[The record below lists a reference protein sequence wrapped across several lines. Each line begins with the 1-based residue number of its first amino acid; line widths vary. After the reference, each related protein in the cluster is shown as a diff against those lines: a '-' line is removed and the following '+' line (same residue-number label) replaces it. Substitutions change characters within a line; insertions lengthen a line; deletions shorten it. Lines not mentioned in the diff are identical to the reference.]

1 MNIGGGT
8 IISRRARL
16 DRGINPK
23 GIYIGKNTFITGRV
37 VILAHDACRKMKVD
51 TKIGNNCFIGINS
64 IIMPGVTIGN
74 EVIIGAGSVV
84 TKNIPDNCIAAGNP
98 AKIIKTGIR
107 CEKYGYIVKS
117 Q

>member
-1 MNIGGGT
+1 
-8 IISRRARL
+8 
-16 DRGINPK
+16 
-23 GIYIGKNTFITGRV
+23 
-37 VILAHDACRKMKVD
+37 MKVD